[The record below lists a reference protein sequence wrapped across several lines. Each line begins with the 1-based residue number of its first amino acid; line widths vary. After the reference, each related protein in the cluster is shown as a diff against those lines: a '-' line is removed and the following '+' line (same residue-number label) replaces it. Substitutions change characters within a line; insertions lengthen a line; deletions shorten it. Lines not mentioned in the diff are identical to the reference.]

1 MDDCWT
7 ILEKIYTF
15 ELKFLNNLKAVY
27 CIMEKTFAMK
37 FLLLALVSFIC
48 TSYIN
53 ANEKYIYTLLN
64 SGNRYIPMANCI
76 YKEKNLY
83 VWIGT
88 NKGAYT
94 ALSFK
99 LR

>member
-1 MDDCWT
+1 
-7 ILEKIYTF
+7 
-15 ELKFLNNLKAVY
+15 
-27 CIMEKTFAMK
+27 MK

-88 NKGAYT
+88 NKGAYRFDGSSYKSYT
-94 ALSFK
+94 MEDANNFVPGNVVNGNVC
-99 LR
+99 